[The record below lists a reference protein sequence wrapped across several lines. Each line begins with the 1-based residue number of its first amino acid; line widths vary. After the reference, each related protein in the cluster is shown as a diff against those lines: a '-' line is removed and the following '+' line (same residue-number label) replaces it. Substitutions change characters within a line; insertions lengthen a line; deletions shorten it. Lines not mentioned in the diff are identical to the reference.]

1 MLSSSPSDVMS
12 SLLLS
17 LSSVDVNRY
26 FVIVVSVVYVVDWL
40 LKNYKSRCFV
50 FLRGCLRGWCG
61 SS

>member
-1 MLSSSPSDVMS
+1 MLSLSPSDVMS

-40 LKNYKSRCFV
+40 LKNYKSR
-50 FLRGCLRGWCG
+50 
-61 SS
+61 

>member
-40 LKNYKSRCFV
+40 LKNYKSR
-50 FLRGCLRGWCG
+50 
-61 SS
+61 